1 MWRREG
7 GRRERVSKEKEQASQ
22 SVTMIEEERK
32 RARGSKSEERS
43 EGGRKVA
50 RGEQKGRAPAVW
62 EQGQKREKCQSGLN
76 HQGETLQVEEVIRGS
91 HMMSRK
97 PPG

>member
-1 MWRREG
+1 MKEVKEG
-7 GRRERVSKEKEQASQ
+7 CE
-22 SVTMIEEERK
+22 
-32 RARGSKSEERS
+32 
-43 EGGRKVA
+43 
-50 RGEQKGRAPAVW
+50 GEQKGRYPAVK
-62 EQGQKREKCQSGLN
+62 EQGQRREKCQSGLN